1 MRTVIFD
8 LDGTLADTS
17 GDLIAAGNAAFREMG
32 LGDVL
37 DPAAD
42 GRTAMIGG
50 GRAMLKAGFERLG
63 RPFGEAEI
71 AAGYPVLLTA
81 YAANIDRHTRLY
93 PGTVAAIEGLL
104 ADGYAVGVCTNKPE
118 ALAHQLLT
126 ALGVRALFASL
137 IGADTLTVR
146 KPDPAPMH
154 AAVTRAGGGYRAVHS
169 GRRLDHGSGNR
180 ASGGGAFLARHVWAG
195 RARCGGVAAGRA
207 AGALRR
213 SGGGGDAVDRV
224 GLGPCAGSRREP
236 RG

>member
-63 RPFGEAEI
+63 RPFGEPEI

-81 YAANIDRHTRLY
+81 YAANIDRHTTLY

-154 AAVTRAGGGYRAVHS
+154 AAVTRAGGDI
-169 GRRLDHGSGNR
+169 GRSILVGDSTTDRET
-180 ASGGGAFLARHVWAG
+180 A
-195 RARCGGVAAGRA
+195 RA
-207 AGALRR
+207 AGVHSLLVTFGPDGRGVAELQPD
-213 SGGGGDAVDRV
+213 GLLEHYDDLGAAVMRLI
-224 GLGPCAGSRREP
+224 G
-236 RG
+236 

>member
-17 GDLIAAGNAAFREMG
+17 GDLIAAGNAAFRDMG

-154 AAVTRAGGGYRAVHS
+154 AAVTRAGGDI
-169 GRRLDHGSGNR
+169 GRSILVGDSTTDRET
-180 ASGGGAFLARHVWAG
+180 A
-195 RARCGGVAAGRA
+195 RA
-207 AGALRR
+207 AGVHSLLVTFGPDGRGVAELQPD
-213 SGGGGDAVDRV
+213 GLLEHYDDLGAAVV
-224 GLGPCAGSRREP
+224 QLIG
-236 RG
+236 

>member
-81 YAANIDRHTRLY
+81 YAANIDRHTTLY

-154 AAVTRAGGGYRAVHS
+154 AAVTRAGGDI
-169 GRRLDHGSGNR
+169 GRSILVGDSTTDRET
-180 ASGGGAFLARHVWAG
+180 A
-195 RARCGGVAAGRA
+195 RA
-207 AGALRR
+207 AGVHSLLVTFGPDGRGVAELQPD
-213 SGGGGDAVDRV
+213 GLLEHYDDLGAAVMRLI
-224 GLGPCAGSRREP
+224 G
-236 RG
+236 